1 MVNKSKGKINIL
13 DDKGSR
19 RCVEGGEEKTDLKL
33 LAVVGQLV
41 HWFVVSLFGEIEE
54 EEEEQEEQE
63 QEQEQ
68 EQEEQEEQEEE
79 EEEEEKEEEEGEEL
93 NCYLN

>member
-33 LAVVGQLV
+33 LAVVG
-41 HWFVVSLFGEIEE
+41 
-54 EEEEQEEQE
+54 
-63 QEQEQ
+63 
-68 EQEEQEEQEEE
+68 
-79 EEEEEKEEEEGEEL
+79 
-93 NCYLN
+93 

>member
-1 MVNKSKGKINIL
+1 M
-13 DDKGSR
+13 
-19 RCVEGGEEKTDLKL
+19 
-33 LAVVGQLV
+33 
-41 HWFVVSLFGEIEE
+41 FGEIEE

-93 NCYLN
+93 NCYLNWIDLFSVFTIIMAKTFSVKHLYLYKIFSAICNSP